1 MTTIKSLKGKTINNI
16 KYNNVYREKIVVDF
30 TDGTTAFFYSYI
42 TGMHNDSW
50 AALTMTIIEETE

>member
-30 TDGTTAFFYSYI
+30 TDGTTAFFLFIYYRDAQRFLGR
-42 TGMHNDSW
+42 TDHDYY
-50 AALTMTIIEETE
+50 